1 MWYWIVMFI
10 LIAGSIGML
19 GVSFSS
25 IKKNKA
31 AAAAASRN
39 GRRRRRDEDVEEE
52 EEYDVPLRRRRRQET
67 EPEEEQERRPRKKKR
82 QWKVILEDID
92 SWDKYSFTFY
102 DSVGIGRGKD
112 GSMYEKY
119 LPIMGDGRISKM
131 HCAIVH
137 RGDKLYLK
145 DEGSRNGTYLNGE
158 RIDRPVVIQRDDV
171 IGIGETR
178 LEIQRI
184 LRESE

>member
-25 IKKNKA
+25 IKKNRA
-31 AAAAASRN
+31 IADAQADS
-39 GRRRRRDEDVEEE
+39 RRRRRRRTADDLDEDD
-52 EEYDVPLRRRRRQET
+52 YDAPSRRRRPGQEA
-67 EPEEEQERRPRKKKR
+67 EEQQRRQRKKKR
-82 QWKVILEDID
+82 QWKIILEDID

-102 DSVGIGRGKD
+102 DTVGIGRGKD
-112 GSMYEKY
+112 GSKKKKY
-119 LPIMGDGRISKM
+119 LPIMGDGRVSKI
-131 HCAIVH
+131 HCAIIH

-158 RIDRPVVIQRDDV
+158 RIDRPVVLQRDDI

-178 LEIQRI
+178 LEIQRV

>member
-1 MWYWIVMFI
+1 MVLDRDVYTHCRQHRD
-10 LIAGSIGML
+10 AGSIVQQYKEKQGDCRCA
-19 GVSFSS
+19 GE
-25 IKKNKA
+25 
-31 AAAAASRN
+31 
-39 GRRRRRDEDVEEE
+39 RRRRRRRRNEDEDD
-52 EEYDVPLRRRRRQET
+52 EYDMPQRRRRRP
-67 EPEEEQERRPRKKKR
+67 EPEEEEPPSRRKKKR
-82 QWKVILEDID
+82 QWKIILEDID

-102 DSVGIGRGKD
+102 DVVGIGRGKD